1 LKTLL
6 ITVLCIILISAC
18 SEKGPNIIKNKEGA
32 NSKPDDSAGVVDT
45 STFYDNTTK
54 IHARSDIAGKDNIIA
69 IMYEL
74 ILKLQ
79 SKEFAAE
86 FAFRGKNTN
95 DLLDS
100 VTSEIILKN
109 GFESVGQY
117 ESAFSDCVKAP
128 DFKSQTDSLKAIIY
142 SCIYKLKYS
151 KNQLRQP

>member
-1 LKTLL
+1 MKTLL
-6 ITVLCIILISAC
+6 TTVLCIILINAC
-18 SEKGPNIIKNKEGA
+18 SEKASNVIKNKEDA
-32 NSKPDDSAGVVDT
+32 NSKPEDSAEVVDT
-45 STFYDNTTK
+45 NTFYDNASK
-54 IHARSDIAGKDNIIA
+54 IPARSDIAGKDNIIA

-79 SKEFAAE
+79 SKDFAVEFANM
-86 FAFRGKNTN
+86 GKNSN

-117 ESAFSDCVKAP
+117 ESAFSDCVRTP

-151 KNQLRQP
+151 KNQ